1 MKISKQAHREA
12 KQLFKYCCQN
22 GTLDEGIASKAVKA
36 IVDIK
41 PRGFVKILQAFGR
54 LVELEIARKTAL
66 VETAVEI
73 SSQQQTAITRKLKG
87 IYGEDLNAEY
97 RSQPELLGGIK
108 VRVGCDIYDGS
119 VQAQIQQI
127 ASSLRSL

>member
-12 KQLFKYCCQN
+12 KQLFKFCCQE
-22 GTLDEGIASKAVKA
+22 GALDEVMASKAVKA
-36 IVDIK
+36 IVNIK

-54 LVELEIARKTAL
+54 LVELEIAKRTAL

-73 SSQQQTAITRKLKG
+73 SSQQQGAITRKLKG
-87 IYGEDLNAEY
+87 IYGDDLNAEY
-97 RSQPELLGGIK
+97 VNRPELLGGIK

-119 VQAQIQQI
+119 VHARIQQI